1 MGADVMLVGPLPT
14 PGISFITT
22 SMRADA
28 GVVISASHN
37 PFQDNGI
44 KIFSG
49 DGFKLADELEQEIED
64 LIFSQKMEV
73 LRPVAGDIGKARRI
87 EDSKGRYIVFL
98 KHAFPRQF
106 SLDDFHVVV
115 DCAHGATYGV
125 APHVFEELGAR
136 VSALNVHPDGTN
148 INRRC
153 GALHPEE
160 MARTVRDEGA
170 DLGLAFDGDGDRL
183 IVCDEK
189 GQIVD
194 GDCIMAICA
203 RELMGHDALQK
214 KTLVATVMSNMGL
227 EIAMESMGGAL
238 VRTPVGDRH
247 VVECM
252 RSHGYNFGGEQSG
265 HLIFLDHITTGD
277 GILAGLQL
285 LAIMCRRQ
293 QPLSEL
299 ATVMERFPQV
309 LKNVRTRTRMS
320 VEEIPTFSATVRKL
334 EEKLNGAGRIL
345 VRPSGTEPVIRV
357 MVEGQ
362 DEDTINEMAD
372 ELCELI
378 SLADRM

>member
-148 INRRC
+148 IKSPLRRP
-153 GALHPEE
+153 AP
-160 MARTVRDEGA
+160 
-170 DLGLAFDGDGDRL
+170 
-183 IVCDEK
+183 
-189 GQIVD
+189 
-194 GDCIMAICA
+194 
-203 RELMGHDALQK
+203 
-214 KTLVATVMSNMGL
+214 
-227 EIAMESMGGAL
+227 
-238 VRTPVGDRH
+238 
-247 VVECM
+247 
-252 RSHGYNFGGEQSG
+252 
-265 HLIFLDHITTGD
+265 
-277 GILAGLQL
+277 
-285 LAIMCRRQ
+285 RR
-293 QPLSEL
+293 
-299 ATVMERFPQV
+299 
-309 LKNVRTRTRMS
+309 
-320 VEEIPTFSATVRKL
+320 
-334 EEKLNGAGRIL
+334 NGAYR
-345 VRPSGTEPVIRV
+345 
-357 MVEGQ
+357 
-362 DEDTINEMAD
+362 A
-372 ELCELI
+372 
-378 SLADRM
+378 